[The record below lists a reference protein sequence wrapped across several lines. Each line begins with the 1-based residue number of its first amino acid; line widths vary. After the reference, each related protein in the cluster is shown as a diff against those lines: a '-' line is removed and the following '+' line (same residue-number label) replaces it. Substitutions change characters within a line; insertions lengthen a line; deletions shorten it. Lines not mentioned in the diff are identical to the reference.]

1 MRIKVRFRKSRN
13 ERYIAKS
20 PDVEAFWRFSE
31 NKADAIVF
39 NNEQEALRFID
50 KHGLIGDFVD
60 MADLNDDNEID
71 KIEFVKTRYYLAS
84 PAVDATGKEVPQY
97 VCLKGSKK
105 EVKVYEH
112 PDKYNDVEIAYFDT
126 PYEARL
132 FAEKT
137 EIDEFFAWY
146 HYPETRVY
154 EEGTD
159 FSVRTSCV
167 TPDSKPETKKQ
178 VIELK
183 P

>member
-13 ERYIAKS
+13 EKYIAMS
-20 PDVEAFWRFSE
+20 PDAEAFWRFSE

-39 NNEQEALRFID
+39 SNEQEALRFIA
-50 KHGLIGDFVD
+50 KHGIIGDFVD

-84 PAVDATGKEVPQY
+84 PAVGATGNEMPLY
-97 VCLKGSKK
+97 VCFKGYDN

-132 FAEKT
+132 FAEANK
-137 EIDEFFAWY
+137 IDEFFAWH

-154 EEGTD
+154 EEGSD
-159 FSVRTSCV
+159 YSVRTSCV
-167 TPDSKPETKKQ
+167 TPDTNP
-178 VIELK
+178 INNL
-183 P
+183 